1 MQKYL
6 LLLLMCLV
14 GMIEAQAGIKVEN
27 VGTGSYIL
35 TFTNSADATYDWDN
49 LRDDVLSATTVKIVT
64 EGEYKL
70 TKDDM
75 GHIMGAKD
83 DPNYANRSTVFTNL
97 KTLDMA
103 DANLNN
109 SNDMIFMSC
118 AKSGNGL
125 TNLTSFTFPK
135 TISSFPIATFKE
147 NTTIKEIIMLDG
159 SLTEIP
165 TDAFKGCTKL
175 SDVMLPYGVTKIG
188 SGAFQNCAFE
198 NISLPTSLV
207 EIGPNAFES
216 CKKLKSITIPMSVKK
231 IGDSAF
237 QKNTSMTDVYVL
249 GNEVEI
255 QDGAFNEGQTYNFN
269 YQQNG
274 DVDYTD
280 WKPTNG
286 DGSGT
291 AHALILH
298 VPNNDTALMNYVN
311 PYLMMLNDPEM
322 EDLFDKANAAY
333 SDQDIK
339 DQFNTLFKKY
349 GIQPPSWGSYDN
361 GMNYGLFKRE
371 NWVTMKSV
379 DGKIKKFFKT
389 ADKLFGE
396 TPEVDNSVYG
406 GWRNFMLVQA
416 DVEEKIWYDGRLV
429 ESRWYSAVFPFDM
442 SYNQVMS
449 AYGAKT
455 DVREFSYVNKKVT
468 DGQETRTVTF
478 SKRVTIPNGDKN
490 NPKYVQK
497 GVPYMIHPGV
507 RSIPLQA
514 RGTAVQASQ
523 ERTIAGVDVK
533 AANDVVNTEATL
545 VVTGD
550 LVDGNKPLRGSGYET
565 ITPQAYTFRGS
576 YKDGD
581 IPANSFYLGYDPD
594 DPIKWPLAFYVTK
607 KTLVGKWTAFT
618 SIVQKVNADA
628 TSQAKTMSLGFS
640 DDFVED
646 FGIATEIERVY
657 MEKRSESNSVYNL
670 NGQVVRENNTSVQ
683 GLSKGVYVV
692 NGKKIVVR

>member
-1 MQKYL
+1 MYENPENNDL
-6 LLLLMCLV
+6 SSF
-14 GMIEAQAGIKVEN
+14 KVIPE
-27 VGTGSYIL
+27 Y
-35 TFTNSADATYDWDN
+35 TFQDASN
-49 LRDDVLSATTVKIVT
+49 LEIVRIPEGVT
-64 EGEYKL
+64 EIGRGAFAGGSAGKAPQIASIHFPNTLKRIEYN
-70 TKDDM
+70 
-75 GHIMGAKD
+75 AFA
-83 DPNYANRSTVFTNL
+83 Y
-97 KTLDMA
+97 
-103 DANLNN
+103 N
-109 SNDMIFMSC
+109 SE
-118 AKSGNGL
+118 
-125 TNLTSFTFPK
+125 LTSV
-135 TISSFPIATFKE
+135 TIPPNVNYIGDNAFKE
-147 NTTIKEIIMLDG
+147 N
-159 SLTEIP
+159 
-165 TDAFKGCTKL
+165 
-175 SDVMLPYGVTKIG
+175 
-188 SGAFQNCAFE
+188 
-198 NISLPTSLV
+198 
-207 EIGPNAFES
+207 
-216 CKKLKSITIPMSVKK
+216 KKLE
-231 IGDSAF
+231 
-237 QKNTSMTDVYVL
+237 DVYVL
-249 GNEVEI
+249 GNHVETF
-255 QDGAFNEGQTYNFN
+255 DGSFNQEYTYDGFSFDNGNDGNNSVVSINDWKSSKPYVKHPARLHFPNNPEAYKYCVNPFLRALNALTSSELALLDN
-269 YQQNG
+269 YQSNAELDKKLKSYG
-274 DVDYTD
+274 
-280 WKPTNG
+280 
-286 DGSGT
+286 
-291 AHALILH
+291 I
-298 VPNNDTALMNYVN
+298 
-311 PYLMMLNDPEM
+311 DPE
-322 EDLFDKANAAY
+322 
-333 SDQDIK
+333 
-339 DQFNTLFKKY
+339 KKY
-349 GIQPPSWGSYDN
+349 LFQNNWVEMDGHRY
-361 GMNYGLFKRE
+361 FKRPQAMFNKDCWDQNLISEAIAPQGSE
-371 NWVTMKSV
+371 NFTS
-379 DGKIKKFFKT
+379 F
-389 ADKLFGE
+389 
-396 TPEVDNSVYG
+396 N
-406 GWRNFMLVQA
+406 GWHNFMFAAGDL
-416 DVEEKIWYDGRLV
+416 EEKIWYEGRLV

-455 DVREFSYVNKKVT
+455 DVREFSYVNRKVT

-514 RGTAVQASQ
+514 RGTAVQTSQ

-550 LVDGNKPLRGSGYET
+550 LVDGNNPLRGSGYAT
-565 ITPQAYTFRGS
+565 ITPDAYTFRGS

-657 MEKRSESNSVYNL
+657 TEKRSESNSVYNL

>member
-49 LRDDVLSATTVKIVT
+49 LREEVLSATTVKIVT
-64 EGEYKL
+64 EGDYTL
-70 TKDDM
+70 TEDDVAHILGAQDGDYPYNWFATSFKNLQALDM
-75 GHIMGAKD
+75 GDAQLVSDNYLKYMKAAKQ
-83 DPNYANRSTVFTNL
+83 SNL
-97 KTLDMA
+97 
-103 DANLNN
+103 
-109 SNDMIFMSC
+109 
-118 AKSGNGL
+118 GL
-125 TNLTSFTFPK
+125 TNLTSFTFPRTTSK
-135 TISSFPIATFKE
+135 IPVEMFNENITIQ
-147 NTTIKEIIMLDG
+147 EIIMLEG
-159 SLTEIP
+159 SLTEISK
-165 TDAFKGCTKL
+165 DAFKGCTNL
-175 SDVMLPYGVTKIG
+175 STVVIPNGITKIG
-188 SGAFQNCAFE
+188 SGAFQKCAFE
-198 NISLPTSLV
+198 NISFPNTLE
-207 EIGPNAFES
+207 EIGPNAFER
-216 CKKLKSITIPMSVKK
+216 CQNLKSITIPHSVKK
-231 IGDSAF
+231 IGNSAF
-237 QKNTSMTDVYVL
+237 QWNSSMTDVYVL
-249 GNEVEI
+249 GNYVEI
-255 QDGAFNEGQTYNFN
+255 EDGAFNQEETYNFK
-269 YQQNG
+269 YEANG

-280 WKPTNG
+280 WKPTTQNAQA
-286 DGSGT
+286 GT
-291 AHALILH
+291 VHPLVLH
-298 VPNNDTALMNYVN
+298 IPNNNTAYENYVN
-311 PYLMMLNDPEM
+311 PYLRLLNDPEM
-322 EDLFDKANAAY
+322 EALFDNIGDAY
-333 SDQDIK
+333 SNPSVKAKADALFAKYDIR
-339 DQFNTLFKKY
+339 NTEY
-349 GIQPPSWGSYDN
+349 N
-361 GMNYGLFKRE
+361 AFKRE
-371 NWVTMKSV
+371 NWIVMESAE
-379 DGKIKKFFKT
+379 GKIKKFFKNG
-389 ADKLFGE
+389 ASGLFNQQY
-396 TPEVDNSVYG
+396 EVGNSKYG
-406 GWRNFMLVQA
+406 GWRNFMLVEG
-416 DVEEKIWYDGRLV
+416 DVEKKIWYDGRLV

-507 RSIPLQA
+507 RSIPLKAKGPATQ
-514 RGTAVQASQ
+514 TSQ
-523 ERTIAGVDVK
+523 KRTIAGVNVQK
-533 AANDVVNTEATL
+533 ANNVINNEDPL
-545 VVTGD
+545 VVTAD
-550 LVDGNKPLRGSGYET
+550 LVDGNNPLRGSGYAT
-565 ITPQAYTFRGS
+565 ITPDAYTFRGS

-657 MEKRSESNSVYNL
+657 TEKRSESNSVYNL
-670 NGQVVRENNTSVQ
+670 NGQVVRENNTSVS

>member
-35 TFTNSADATYDWDN
+35 TFTNSADATYDWN
-49 LRDDVLSATTVKIVT
+49 SLLNSQNSPLGNVSEVTSLKIVT
-64 EGEYKL
+64 DNYEL
-70 TKDDM
+70 TESDM
-75 GHIMGAKD
+75 INVMGND
-83 DPNYANRSTVFTNL
+83 NNNPFFTNL
-97 KTLDMA
+97 VTLDMG
-103 DANLNN
+103 DSKLANYGYLR
-109 SNDMIFMSC
+109 FMTS
-118 AKSGNGL
+118 KKLSRL
-125 TNLTSFTFPK
+125 KSFTFPK
-135 TISSFPIATFKE
+135 TTPAIPEGMFAQNQVIE
-147 NTTIKEIIMLDG
+147 EIIMLEPDDP
-159 SLTEIP
+159 SDTHI
-165 TDAFKGCTKL
+165 TSISKQAFQNCTKL
-175 SDVMLPYGVTKIG
+175 SNVRLPYGVTSIAEN
-188 SGAFQNCAFE
+188 AFEHCAFE
-198 NISLPTSLV
+198 SISLPTSLTT
-207 EIGPNAFES
+207 IGTNAFGS
-216 CKKLKSITIPMSVKK
+216 CKNLKSVTIPESITS
-231 IGDSAF
+231 IGYGAF

-249 GNEVEI
+249 GSNVTI
-255 QDGAFNEGQTYNFN
+255 ANGAFNQEETFNFK
-269 YQQNG
+269 YQ
-274 DVDYTD
+274 D
-280 WKPTNG
+280 NG
-286 DGSGT
+286 DGKVEYSDWKSTSNNADASSPYPLRLHIPEDAT
-291 AHALILH
+291 AKY
-298 VPNNDTALMNYVN
+298 MN
-311 PYLMMLNDPEM
+311 PYLRALNDPRITNEM
-322 EDLFDKANAAY
+322 LDNFDRYQNR
-333 SDQDIK
+333 IK
-339 DQFNTLFKKY
+339 EIISEYEGVEPNN
-349 GIQPPSWGSYDN
+349 GIWYYQRNEGKPCYVV
-361 GMNYGLFKRE
+361 M
-371 NWVTMKSV
+371 
-379 DGKIKKFFKT
+379 DGKRYFWNGNGKFNEENEGQSG
-389 ADKLFGE
+389 ACG
-396 TPEVDNSVYG
+396 PYA
-406 GWRNFMLVQA
+406 GWRNFMLIA
-416 DVEEKIWYDGRLV
+416 GDVDEKIWHDGRLV

-514 RGTAVQASQ
+514 RGTAVQTSQ

-550 LVDGNKPLRGSGYET
+550 LVDGNNPLRGSGYAT
-565 ITPQAYTFRGS
+565 ITPDAYTFRGS

-657 MEKRSESNSVYNL
+657 TEKRSESNSVYNL